1 MKTLKSEQF
10 EFVYE
15 DIKKAIKN
23 ALIFGSPLLILILL
37 EIQSGRTFKDI
48 RLLAGAWCLQMS
60 IDLIK
65 KFVKVNTYSVK
76 K

>member
-37 EIQSGRTFKDI
+37 EIQAGGTFKDI